1 MFPKDV
7 YFGIKNRWENSMG
20 LHLSYRPVTKKSKGV
35 NTTSPLYLRI
45 RSSDGNTESTIN
57 TGVDID
63 HKYWKNGSVSIR
75 HPNYTTVQRM
85 ITKVR
90 EDVEK
95 IIVDLSDKDKV
106 PSPKLIKRKYDELIN
121 TKEKGTLKPLTFSE
135 SWKKFLYKKEVETSF
150 YTHRMYKQLYKRL
163 KEFSNDCKV
172 QLSFEYI
179 CSEDFELDY
188 KQWSINEREHTNSYI
203 RKNLT
208 SLKSFLNYCERNQ
221 YTDVKIRDFKKPKEL
236 ERKEI
241 IYLTREEVLK
251 LSQTKKY
258 DYQGGIGYRKEIVQI
273 KDFDR
278 NGKERFVNNWEL
290 SKDLFLIMCVLGCRW
305 SDIHHLTWD
314 SQNFDNETFT
324 WENQKTK
331 KYTTVPLDPVGI
343 EILKKYGKGKSREM
357 KLFPKY
363 SQQKFNETIK
373 KICKDMGFTR
383 LVSISTMMGTKT
395 VNTNKVPLYQEVSSH
410 TGRRTFIMNL
420 LKKGL
425 DYKTIMTM
433 TGHSDVKS
441 LMKYI
446 SVDDDRVELGRNIYS
461 ESNSE
466 FEDVKSLFNRLN
478 DENKLKV
485 IDYIKLHLK

>member
-1 MFPKDV
+1 M
-7 YFGIKNRWENSMG
+7 S
-20 LHLSYRPVTKKSKGV
+20 LHLSYRPVTKKNKDGLS
-35 NTTSPLYLRI
+35 TSPLYLRI
-45 RSSDGNTESTIN
+45 RSSVENSESTIN
-57 TGVDID
+57 TGVDVEI
-63 HKYWKNGSVSIR
+63 KYWRNGSVSPR
-75 HPNYTTVQRM
+75 HPNFTTIQRM

-95 IIVDLSDKDKV
+95 IILDLIESNKV
-106 PSPKLIKRKYDELIN
+106 PSPKLIKKKYDELIQIR
-121 TKEKGTLKPLTFSE
+121 EQGTLHPVSFSD
-135 SWKKFLYKKEVETSF
+135 SWEKFLYKKKVETSF
-150 YTHRMYKQLYKRL
+150 YTYRMYNQLYKRL
-163 KEFSNDCKV
+163 QEFSKDIKV
-172 QLSFEYI
+172 TLSFEYI

-188 KQWSINEREHTNSYI
+188 KQWSIDKRGHTNSYI

-221 YTDVKIRDFKKPKEL
+221 YTDIRIRNYKKPREL
-236 ERKEI
+236 EKKEI
-241 IYLTREEVLK
+241 IYLTRNEVLK
-251 LSQTKKY
+251 LSETKKY
-258 DYQGGIGYRKEIVQI
+258 DYKENKVYRKEIVQI

-278 NGKERFVNNWEL
+278 NGKELYFNNWEL
-290 SKDLFLIMCVLGCRW
+290 SKDLFLMMCVLGCRW

-331 KYTTVPLDPVGI
+331 KYTTVPLDPIGI
-343 EILKKYGKGKSREM
+343 EILKKYGKGKSRDM
-357 KLFPKY
+357 KIFPKY
-363 SQQKFNETIK
+363 SQQKFNDSIK
-373 KICKDMGFTR
+373 KVCKDMGFKR

-395 VNTNKVPLYQEVSSH
+395 IRTNKVPLYQEVSSH

-446 SVDDDRVELGRNIYS
+446 SVDEDRVELGRNIYS
-461 ESNSE
+461 ESDVN
-466 FEDVKSLFNRLN
+466 FEDIKSLFNLLT
-478 DENKLKV
+478 DENKQKV
-485 IDYIKLHLK
+485 IEYVKLHLR